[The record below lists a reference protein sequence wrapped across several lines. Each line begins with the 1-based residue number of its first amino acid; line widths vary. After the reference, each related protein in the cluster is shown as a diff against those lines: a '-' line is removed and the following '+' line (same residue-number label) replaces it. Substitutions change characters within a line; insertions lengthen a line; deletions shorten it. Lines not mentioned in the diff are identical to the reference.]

1 MFLLTL
7 AATAY
12 IKNNLAEVEITE
24 RERGG
29 KAGRES
35 DKWEDGARE
44 TEKCG
49 YVAMQMGN
57 TKA

>member
-7 AATAY
+7 AAPAY
-12 IKNNLAEVEITE
+12 IKNNLAEVEITD
-24 RERGG
+24 RGG
-29 KAGRES
+29 GGAGRES